1 MNKVTAC
8 LDGASYTKSVCD
20 YAIWAARRL
29 DAPLEFLHVLIRQ
42 SDVAVDAS
50 GSIGLGAQESLL
62 QELADL
68 DERRSIIA
76 REHGN
81 QLLDGARQF
90 ALQAGIP
97 KVSTHQ
103 RHGEL
108 TDTLVAL
115 EAETRLYVLGQHD
128 SATKPKRFLL
138 DHNLESAVRTL
149 HRPILVANST
159 FTEPRRCMIAFDASE
174 TGRKM
179 IDMVAESPLLRGIEC
194 QIVTVG
200 SAAQDALQWASEKL
214 AAAGLKATAHQLD
227 GEPAAALANHAR
239 QHGMEIIVMGAYGH
253 SRIRHLIVGSTTT
266 TILRES
272 QVPVLVLR

>member
-1 MNKVTAC
+1 MNNVTAC

-29 DAPLEFLHVLIRQ
+29 NAPLEFLHVLTRQ
-42 SDVAVDAS
+42 SDVKTDAS

-76 REHGN
+76 REHGS

-90 ALQAGIP
+90 ALQAGISQ
-97 KVSTHQ
+97 VSTRQ

-115 EAETRLYVLGQHD
+115 EPDTRLYVLGQHD
-128 SATKPKRFLL
+128 QDAKPKRFLL

-159 FTEPRRCMIAFDASE
+159 FTEPSRCMIAFDASA

-179 IDMVAESPLLRGIEC
+179 IEMVADSPLLRGTEC

-200 SAAQDALQWASEKL
+200 NAAQEALQWASEKL
-214 AAAGLKATAHQLD
+214 TAAGLQVTTHPLD
-227 GEPAAALANHAR
+227 GEPAAAMRNHAR
-239 QHGMEIIVMGAYGH
+239 QNGIELIIMGAYGH

>member
-8 LDGASYTKSVCD
+8 IDGASYTKSVCD

-29 DAPLEFLHVLIRQ
+29 DAPLEFLHVLTRQ

-97 KVSTHQ
+97 QVSARQ

-179 IDMVAESPLLRGIEC
+179 IDMVAESPLLRGTEC
-194 QIVTVG
+194 QVVTVG
-200 SAAQDALQWASEKL
+200 SAAQEALQWASEKL
-214 AAAGLKATAHQLD
+214 TAAGLKATSHQLD
-227 GEPAAALANHAR
+227 GEPATALANHAR
-239 QHGMEIIVMGAYGH
+239 QHGMELIVMGAYGH

-266 TILRES
+266 TLLRES